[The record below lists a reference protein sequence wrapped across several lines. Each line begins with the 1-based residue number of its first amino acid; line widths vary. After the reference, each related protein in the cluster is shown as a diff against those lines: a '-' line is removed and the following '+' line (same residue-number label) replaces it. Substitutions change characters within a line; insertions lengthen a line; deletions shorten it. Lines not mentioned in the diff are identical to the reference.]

1 MTEADVAPAAV
12 LAAQLVRQH
21 HAFDARRFFV
31 TPDVEDGYRWFFGT
45 QLEEKNVVL
54 LVAEL
59 DGALAGYV
67 YGTVEGRDW
76 ALLLDKHGAV
86 HDVFVDARF
95 RRRGVAKA
103 LMEAALVAL
112 KAKGAPQ
119 VVLYSA
125 APNAEAQALFERLG
139 FRRTM
144 VEMTK
149 ELS

>member
-1 MTEADVAPAAV
+1 MTDADLAPAAA

-21 HAFDARRFFV
+21 HGFDPRRFFV

-45 QLEEKNVVL
+45 QLKEKNVVL

-59 DGALAGYV
+59 DGAIAGYV
-67 YGTVEGRDW
+67 YGTLEGRDW
-76 ALLLDKHGAV
+76 AKLLDRHGAV

-95 RRRGVAKA
+95 RRKGVAKA
-103 LMEAALVAL
+103 LMEAAITAL
-112 KAKGAPQ
+112 KAQGAPQ

-149 ELS
+149 DV